1 MDNEII
7 NEDLSIMNERMVPS
21 KKLDSDTF
29 LKPVKELTIPAPVTL
44 AIEAP
49 VQDALALMQ
58 MKQIGCILI
67 TRDTQ
72 LVGIVTERDFIAKAI
87 GHNRYNSM
95 KVEDI
100 MTPHPESFQ
109 ENDEI
114 AYVIKAMC
122 VGGYRHVPIVNE
134 KNEPVGMVSVKDIIR
149 FIVDHF
155 PEQLMNLPPTPIRST
170 TESDGA

>member
-1 MDNEII
+1 
-7 NEDLSIMNERMVPS
+7 
-21 KKLDSDTF
+21 
-29 LKPVKELTIPAPVTL
+29 
-44 AIEAP
+44 
-49 VQDALALMQ
+49 MQ

-67 TRDTQ
+67 TRGGQ
-72 LVGIVTERDFIAKAI
+72 LAGIMTERDFIAKAI
-87 GHNRYNSM
+87 GHERYDSL
-95 KVEDI
+95 KVNDI

-109 ENDEI
+109 ESDEI

-155 PEQLMNLPPTPIRST
+155 PEQLMNLPPTPVRST
-170 TESDGA
+170 TETDGA